1 MKELVLEALRESVK
15 RYPDLFE
22 YIDGKAAW
30 IIIRD
35 DLLLWQA
42 KAITQARNGEPALCE
57 FDSAVIPSSIADMV
71 KSMLAYAD
79 CEDCIK
85 QGFSDVEAFMKAP
98 DSKDKHKKLPPYT
111 GTNLNF
117 DSLPNNSLTP
127 STIIL
132 FLIMVFNLSREIISL
147 CYSHRSLSLLLP
159 ILCL

>member
-1 MKELVLEALRESVK
+1 MKDLILDALRESVK

-57 FDSAVIPSSIADMV
+57 FDSAVIPDSIADMV

-85 QGFSDVEAFMKAP
+85 AGFSDVEVFMKAP
-98 DSKDKHKKLPPYT
+98 DSKDKHKKLPPYQGEKLPPIEFDGFT
-111 GTNLNF
+111 EAEKELAFRVWDNLMPGYEGLL
-117 DSLPNNSLTP
+117 DAQ
-127 STIIL
+127 
-132 FLIMVFNLSREIISL
+132 VKREDDAD
-147 CYSHRSLSLLLP
+147 
-159 ILCL
+159 

>member
-1 MKELVLEALRESVK
+1 MKDLILEALRESVK

-35 DLLLWQA
+35 DLQLWQA

-57 FDSAVIPSSIADMV
+57 FDSAYIPESIADMV

-85 QGFSDVEAFMKAP
+85 TGFSDVEAFMKAP
-98 DSKDKHKKLPPYT
+98 GSKDKHKKLIPRTDGKPFEYSEFKKLT
-111 GTNLNF
+111 EAEINLAIKVW
-117 DSLPNNSLTP
+117 D
-127 STIIL
+127 
-132 FLIMVFNLSREIISL
+132 NLMPEYKGLLDAEVKREDDQDQL
-147 CYSHRSLSLLLP
+147 
-159 ILCL
+159 

>member
-1 MKELVLEALRESVK
+1 VKSLILEALRESVK

-30 IIIRD
+30 VIIQD

-57 FDSAVIPSSIADMV
+57 FNSAYIPESIADMV

-98 DSKDKHKKLPPYT
+98 DSKEKHKKLPPYKGEKLPPLVYKEFT
-111 GTNLNF
+111 EAEINLAIKVWDNAM
-117 DSLPNNSLTP
+117 P
-127 STIIL
+127 
-132 FLIMVFNLSREIISL
+132 E
-147 CYSHRSLSLLLP
+147 YKGLLDAEVKP
-159 ILCL
+159 ENDAGE

>member
-1 MKELVLEALRESVK
+1 VKDLILDALRESVK

-30 IIIRD
+30 IIIED

-57 FDSAVIPSSIADMV
+57 FDSAVIPDSIADMV

-85 QGFSDVEAFMKAP
+85 AGFSDVEVFMKAP
-98 DSKDKHKKLPPYT
+98 DSKDKHKKLPPYQGEKLPPIEFDGFT
-111 GTNLNF
+111 EAEKELAFRVWDNLMPGYEGLL
-117 DSLPNNSLTP
+117 DAQ
-127 STIIL
+127 
-132 FLIMVFNLSREIISL
+132 VKREDDAD
-147 CYSHRSLSLLLP
+147 
-159 ILCL
+159 

>member
-1 MKELVLEALRESVK
+1 MKDLILESLRESVK

-57 FDSAVIPSSIADMV
+57 FDSAVIPESIADMV
-71 KSMLAYAD
+71 KSVLAYAD

-85 QGFSDVEAFMKAP
+85 AGFSDVEAFMKAP
-98 DSKDKHKKLPPYT
+98 GSKDKHKKLPPYT
-111 GTNLNF
+111 GDKPFIPTEFTGLTEAEINLAIKVW
-117 DSLPNNSLTP
+117 D
-127 STIIL
+127 
-132 FLIMVFNLSREIISL
+132 NLMPEYKGMLDAEVKREDDAGN
-147 CYSHRSLSLLLP
+147 
-159 ILCL
+159 

>member
-1 MKELVLEALRESVK
+1 MKDLILDALRESVK

-30 IIIRD
+30 IIIED

-57 FDSAVIPSSIADMV
+57 FDSAVIPDSIADMV

-85 QGFSDVEAFMKAP
+85 AGFSDVEVFMKAP
-98 DSKDKHKKLPPYT
+98 DSKDKHKKLPPYQGEKLPPIEFDGFT
-111 GTNLNF
+111 EAEKELAFRVWDNLMPGYEGLL
-117 DSLPNNSLTP
+117 DAQ
-127 STIIL
+127 
-132 FLIMVFNLSREIISL
+132 VKREDDAD
-147 CYSHRSLSLLLP
+147 
-159 ILCL
+159 